1 MDWVKGSQRKLAE
14 GYRRHPLLF
23 PSLPGFTALV
33 DPSPA
38 ACRGNST
45 KLLRRNGVERISLRF
60 SFRNHPD
67 RALRGNSLPRLPR
80 QKAYQPLRLCHGQ
93 SAAGTGIRPPARS
106 YVFLVTTLLKALIIT
121 LITGFSDG
129 WQKKQQAALSFPD
142 GWFTESGICCSLW
155 QRHSDCCD
163 RQGGK
168 VIYTYFPCITLPPCT
183 ACLYVIC
190 PVPFPGGRS
199 FSAAQACPLRRPPST
214 SFH

>member
-80 QKAYQPLRLCHGQ
+80 QKAHQPLRLCHGQ

-106 YVFLVTTLLKALIIT
+106 YVFSGDHTAESAHNYADYWLLGWMAEKAAGGSILP
-121 LITGFSDG
+121 G
-129 WQKKQQAALSFPD
+129 WMVHGVGNLLLSMAEAF
-142 GWFTESGICCSLW
+142 GL
-155 QRHSDCCD
+155 
-163 RQGGK
+163 
-168 VIYTYFPCITLPPCT
+168 L
-183 ACLYVIC
+183 
-190 PVPFPGGRS
+190 
-199 FSAAQACPLRRPPST
+199 
-214 SFH
+214 

>member
-60 SFRNHPD
+60 SFWNHPD

-80 QKAYQPLRLCHGQ
+80 QKAHQPLRLCHGQ

-106 YVFLVTTLLKALIIT
+106 YVFSVTTPLKALIIT
-121 LITGFSDG
+121 LITGFSG
-129 WQKKQQAALSFPD
+129 WLLGWMSEKAAGGSILPGWMVHGVGNLLLSMAEAF
-142 GWFTESGICCSLW
+142 GL
-155 QRHSDCCD
+155 
-163 RQGGK
+163 
-168 VIYTYFPCITLPPCT
+168 L
-183 ACLYVIC
+183 
-190 PVPFPGGRS
+190 
-199 FSAAQACPLRRPPST
+199 
-214 SFH
+214 